1 MSIELDNELNELN
14 SSLKGK
20 EKQEHLAVPDGYFD
34 QLPKELMQR
43 ISAAKTFYSVEKKE
57 NEEVSEAYFEQLDK
71 KIIDKVA
78 SANDAKIISF
88 KRVLMV
94 AAGLALVLSVGYYFF
109 SGNST
114 SKPSIASISDQDAVD
129 YLCDEMAMDE
139 MESLLAEMD
148 PAQDVDSINAPEL
161 EYLMNEIDLNE
172 LENIE

>member
-1 MSIELDNELNELN
+1 MSAELDNELNELN

-20 EKQEHLAVPDGYFD
+20 GKQEHFAVPDGYFD
-34 QLPKELMQR
+34 QLPKELMQQ

-71 KIIDKVA
+71 KIIEKVA

-88 KRVLMV
+88 KRVFMV

-109 SGNST
+109 SDNST